1 MFLYLKSKQRELI
14 GIDYDSDKI
23 NIAKN
28 YFLFRNQNQIIF
40 LEDNIINIDLS
51 DPYVIL
57 LNDVLH
63 YLDSSAQE
71 KVLQHCFNQLNDEGL
86 ILIREGEKD
95 NENHIF
101 TKITEFFSIQLFSF
115 NKLEG
120 KLNFLTENE
129 IIKISSD
136 YGFNVD
142 TVPQSNVTSNKLF
155 ILRKLF

>member
-1 MFLYLKSKQRELI
+1 M
-14 GIDYDSDKI
+14 
-23 NIAKN
+23 
-28 YFLFRNQNQIIF
+28 
-40 LEDNIINIDLS
+40 EDPD
-51 DPYVIL
+51 VIL

-86 ILIREGEKD
+86 ILIRDGEKD
-95 NENHIF
+95 NDKHVF

-129 IIKISSD
+129 IRKISDEETKSIKVLSQGGLD
-136 YGFNVD
+136 RIQNY
-142 TVPQSNVTSNKLF
+142 
-155 ILRKLF
+155 R